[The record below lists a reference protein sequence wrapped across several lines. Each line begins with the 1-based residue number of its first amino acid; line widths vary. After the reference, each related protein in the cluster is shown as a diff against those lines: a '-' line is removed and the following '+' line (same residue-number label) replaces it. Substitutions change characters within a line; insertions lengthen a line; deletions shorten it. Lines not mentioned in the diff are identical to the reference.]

1 MKWIK
6 DKPIAHRGLHKGFEV
21 PENSMH
27 AFKRAINSNYGIE
40 LDVRL
45 TKDEKVIVFHDKNL
59 IRLCADRRKIR
70 TQNYTA
76 IKNIKLYNSNE
87 TIPLL
92 SDVLNL
98 VKGKV
103 PIIIEVKNYA
113 EVGLLEELVA
123 KELELYKGEVAVC
136 SFNYHVIDWFRKNR
150 PSITRGLIFGDIK
163 KFEIKFFKSTF
174 LYRFFKVKPD
184 FISLDYKLL
193 NTLIP
198 MFCRRTDIPIVSW
211 TIDSKKKRRKA
222 IRLVDNIIFEN
233 IKPKKI

>member
-6 DKPIAHRGLHKGFEV
+6 ERATAHRGLHKGFEI
-21 PENSMH
+21 PENSMS
-27 AFKRAINSNYGIE
+27 AFKRAINSNYAIE
-40 LDVRL
+40 FDVRL
-45 TKDEKVIVFHDKNL
+45 TKDEKVVVFHDKNL

-70 TQNYTA
+70 NQNYSA

-92 SDVLNL
+92 SEVLTL
-98 VKGKV
+98 VSGKV
-103 PIIIEVKNYA
+103 PLVIEIKNYA
-113 EVGLLEELVA
+113 EVGLFEELIA
-123 KELELYKGEVAVC
+123 KELEDYTGEFAVC
-136 SFNYHVIDWFRKNR
+136 SFNYLVVDWFRRNR
-150 PSITRGLIFGDIK
+150 PSIKRGLIFGDIR
-163 KFEIKFFKSTF
+163 KFKIKFFKATF

-198 MFCRRTDIPIVSW
+198 VFCRKLNIPIVSW

-222 IRLVDNIIFEN
+222 IRFVDNIIFEN
-233 IKPKKI
+233 IKPKKN